1 MKSRALANSF
11 KLAKLDF
18 HFAGTAAE
26 QWSSFSATTWRDN
39 NQRTSFLLV
48 LCCIATCLTAIF
60 LSLSFC
66 MWIRPGRKK
75 FNFLPRH
82 IPKARFCF
90 AILEFNEYLDWGFRS
105 SRSSIRSWWMTCLVT
120 DGCRLCATL
129 IRLLCHL
136 TSLFGLLPWD
146 VKHKCNGD
154 FVQTSDGVGWG
165 DSKGTQIDLS
175 EQQ

>member
-1 MKSRALANSF
+1 MNTLIEGSE
-11 KLAKLDF
+11 
-18 HFAGTAAE
+18 AAE
-26 QWSSFSATTWRDN
+26 AVLDRGEWRVLSRMVADCV
-39 NQRTSFLLV
+39 LL
-48 LCCIATCLTAIF
+48 
-60 LSLSFC
+60 
-66 MWIRPGRKK
+66 
-75 FNFLPRH
+75 
-82 IPKARFCF
+82 
-90 AILEFNEYLDWGFRS
+90 
-105 SRSSIRSWWMTCLVT
+105 
-120 DGCRLCATL
+120 TL